1 MKKLKHQNLL
11 KERLRR
17 PLAWLLNHVE
27 EAVRDIYG

>member
-17 PLAWLLNHVE
+17 PLAWLHVE